1 MPAADGSELCN
12 LVWNSYRAIV
22 NGRKTT
28 WQFLI
33 DDPDRISSIGTREWA
48 CASL

>member
-1 MPAADGSELCN
+1 MLAVDGSKRCN
-12 LVWNSYRAIV
+12 LVRNSYSAIV
-22 NGRKTT
+22 NGCKTA